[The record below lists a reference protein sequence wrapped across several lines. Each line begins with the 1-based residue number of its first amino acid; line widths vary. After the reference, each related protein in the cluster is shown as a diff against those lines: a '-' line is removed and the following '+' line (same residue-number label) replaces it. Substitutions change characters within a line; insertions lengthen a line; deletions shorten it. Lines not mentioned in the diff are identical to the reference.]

1 MDSQT
6 SVTVTRGPGQA
17 ALLLLALPS
26 QGHWAWA
33 PTGVATLWESRLSHW
48 LQVQGQEQR
57 SQTVP
62 ARVICLVS
70 GCKESCEHKLLAFQ
84 VLACPLW
91 WPSEMGGIRRTPQ
104 TVQSE

>member
-26 QGHWAWA
+26 QGHWAWG

-48 LQVQGQEQR
+48 LQVQGQEQ

-62 ARVICLVS
+62 ARIIFS
-70 GCKESCEHKLLAFQ
+70 SLAARRAVKASFWPFRFLP
-84 VLACPLW
+84 VLC
-91 WPSEMGGIRRTPQ
+91 GGLPKR
-104 TVQSE
+104 EE